1 MYTWCGGPISGTVG
15 VSFPRLSYFFSVL
28 MHPSHRDFLKSSTLF
43 NDASEEVLDTIV
55 RGSDHEEWK
64 VRALCYPHEEL
75 GVV

>member
-1 MYTWCGGPISGTVG
+1 
-15 VSFPRLSYFFSVL
+15 